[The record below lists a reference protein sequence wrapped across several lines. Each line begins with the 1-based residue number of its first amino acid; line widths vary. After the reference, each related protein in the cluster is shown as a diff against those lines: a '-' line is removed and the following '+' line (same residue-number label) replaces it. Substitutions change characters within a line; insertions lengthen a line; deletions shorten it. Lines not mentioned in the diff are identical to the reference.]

1 MADHAR
7 HTLEM
12 GLVGIG
18 LILVLGVILGA
29 DVSGAYVTP
38 LDLSPLTF
46 LERSRSGLARSNAN
60 RVSP

>member
-1 MADHAR
+1 MD
-7 HTLEM
+7 
-12 GLVGIG
+12 LVGIG

-29 DVSGAYVTP
+29 DANDAYVIP
-38 LDLSPLTF
+38 LGLSPLTF